1 MIPYLAIP
9 YTNFDHKMYVQV
21 VKFDHV
27 LIFSLFQGPTFY
39 FELVMHMTID
49 RTKCILLFML

>member
-1 MIPYLAIP
+1 MIRYLATP

-21 VKFDHV
+21 AKFDHV

-39 FELVMHMTID
+39 SEFVMQLT
-49 RTKCILLFML
+49 

>member
-1 MIPYLAIP
+1 MIRYLATP

-21 VKFDHV
+21 AKFDHV

-39 FELVMHMTID
+39 SEFVMHMTID
-49 RTKCILLFML
+49 MTKCNLLFML